1 MAIRSWSSGSVSVG
15 SNAVASLVT
24 SGSNAQSTVAYHKA
38 SLEPKRPL
46 MRLWLTPSSRLSVRT
61 DTPS

>member
-1 MAIRSWSSGSVSVG
+1 MVSRSCSSGSVRVG
-15 SNAVASLVT
+15 SKPLWSRAAS
-24 SGSNAQSTVAYHKA
+24 GANAQSTVAYQR
-38 SLEPKRPL
+38 SCLEPKRPL

>member
-1 MAIRSWSSGSVSVG
+1 MVSRSCSSGSVSVG
-15 SNAVASLVT
+15 SKPLASRAA
-24 SGSNAQSTVAYHKA
+24 SGPNAQSTVAYQRL
-38 SLEPKRPL
+38 SLEPKRAL